1 MRSMDGDAQTDMFC
15 EGVRGLKYRKLTEA
29 ENARIAELR
38 KDAAFYRAAAA
49 FAEAEIERIQWMP
62 KQEAH
67 DAFMATL
74 PEIMESEIVF

>member
-15 EGVRGLKYRKLTEA
+15 EGVWEMKYRKLTAA
-29 ENARIAELR
+29 ENARIEQLK

-49 FAEAEIERIQWMP
+49 FAEAEIDRIQWMP
-62 KQEAH
+62 MQEAH

-74 PEIMESEIVF
+74 PEMESELVF